1 MVIAKVLS
9 ETIHKKYHLRK
20 KGGKLFLENNVRIQD
35 LNKEVFGFYFD
46 CSIRTPFPF
55 LNKTPPY
62 NIAKMCDAVISL
74 NLKEKIYI
82 FIVAQK
88 TKNIDEYQAKIVNGK
103 LFCDWLFSLFRE
115 HGYLKCDPVY
125 IGLLIREPRKQ
136 PRKGC
141 TSQKFE
147 RYAHEIPVPGIP
159 FRVVEIKNNR
169 LVHLQGILKTLN
181 CL

>member
-1 MVIAKVLS
+1 MVIAKVFS

-20 KGGKLFLENNVRIQD
+20 KGGKLFLEKNVRIQD

-88 TKNIDEYQAKIVNGK
+88 QKILMNIRRK
-103 LFCDWLFSLFRE
+103 LLMENYFA
-115 HGYLKCDPVY
+115 
-125 IGLLIREPRKQ
+125 IG
-136 PRKGC
+136 C
-141 TSQKFE
+141 FHFFANMDT
-147 RYAHEIPVPGIP
+147 
-159 FRVVEIKNNR
+159 
-169 LVHLQGILKTLN
+169 
-181 CL
+181 